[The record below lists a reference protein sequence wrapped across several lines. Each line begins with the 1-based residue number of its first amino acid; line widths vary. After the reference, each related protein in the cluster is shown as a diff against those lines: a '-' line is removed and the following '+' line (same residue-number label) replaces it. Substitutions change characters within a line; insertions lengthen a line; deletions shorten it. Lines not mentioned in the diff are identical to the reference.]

1 MLKTKNLVSNVKEVP
16 YTWIFEHY
24 CKLPE
29 KLTGQDLKI
38 KSIFNPKERTPSMCI
53 YFDRKSSKYKF
64 KDFSTDKGGDAYNLV
79 KEITNRDFYGAA
91 NDIVENYNEFVLHN
105 NGGYDVKEFKER
117 SKYKVAGTEVRG
129 WTTADQYYW
138 TKFNIGSK
146 LLEEHNVKPLQSYTM
161 TKEEDGDTKE
171 LTISGPNIYGY
182 FKNNGELYKIY
193 QPKVQDKKF
202 IKVDDYVQGAE
213 QLLGKDYL
221 IITSSLKDLMA
232 LKSLKLKNIDVIAPD
247 SENTMIKKEL
257 MELYK
262 QNYKQVITV
271 FDNDEAGQKAMQK
284 YYETYNVP
292 FIHLK
297 MSKDLADS
305 IRDFG
310 PMETIM
316 QLVPQIT
323 KKIVREDY
331 ETNNK

>member
-53 YFDRKSSKYKF
+53 YFDRKAGKYKF
-64 KDFSTDKGGDAYNLV
+64 KDFSTDRGGDAYNLV
-79 KEITNRDFYGAA
+79 KEIINRDFYGAA

-117 SKYKVAGTEVRG
+117 SKYKVAGVQVRG

-146 LLEEHNVKPLQSYTM
+146 LLEAHNVKPLQSYTM

-213 QLLGKDYL
+213 QLSGKSYL

-232 LKSLKLKNIDVIAPD
+232 LKSLKLHNLDVIAPD
-247 SENTMIKKEL
+247 SENTMIRKEL
-257 MELYK
+257 MEVYK
-262 QNYKQVITV
+262 HQYKQVFTL
-271 FDNDEAGQKAMQK
+271 FDNDDAGVKAMQK
-284 YYETYNVP
+284 YQESYDVP
-292 FIHLK
+292 YIHLK

-305 IRDFG
+305 VRDFG
-310 PMETIM
+310 PAETII
-316 QLVPQIT
+316 QLVPLIT
-323 KKIVREDY
+323 RKIIHEDHESY
-331 ETNNK
+331 N

>member
-1 MLKTKNLVSNVKEVP
+1 MLKTKNLVSSIKEVP

-29 KLTGQDLKI
+29 KLTGQDMKI
-38 KSIFNPKERTPSMCI
+38 KSMFNPKERTPSMCI
-53 YFDRKSSKYKF
+53 YYDKRACKYKF
-64 KDFSTDKGGDAYNLV
+64 KDFSTDRGGDAYNLV
-79 KEITNRDFYGAA
+79 KELKNVNFFGATS
-91 NDIVENYNEFVLHN
+91 DIIENYNEFILHN

-117 SKYKVAGTEVRG
+117 SKYKVSSTQTRG

-138 TKFNIGSK
+138 TKFNIGSR
-146 LLEEHNVKPLQSYTM
+146 LLEAHNVKPLQSYTM
-161 TKEEDGDTKE
+161 MKEEDGEMKE
-171 LTISGPNIYGY
+171 LEISGPNIYGY

-202 IKVDDYVQGAE
+202 IKVNDYVQGAE
-213 QLLGKDYL
+213 QLQGKDYL

-262 QNYKQVITV
+262 QQYKQVITL

-284 YYETYNVP
+284 YYETYDVP

-305 IRDFG
+305 VRDFG

-316 QLVPQIT
+316 QLVPALT
-323 KKIVREDY
+323 KKIVQKED
-331 ETNNK
+331 EDN

>member
-1 MLKTKNLVSNVKEVP
+1 MLKTKNLVSSIKEVP

-38 KSIFNPKERTPSMCI
+38 KSMFNPKERTPSMCI
-53 YFDRKSSKYKF
+53 YYDKRASKYKF
-64 KDFSTDKGGDAYNLV
+64 KDFSTDKGGDAFNLV
-79 KEITNRDFYGAA
+79 KELKNVNFFGATS
-91 NDIVENYNEFVLHN
+91 DIIENYNEFILHN

-117 SKYKVAGTEVRG
+117 SKYKVASTEVRG

-138 TKFNIGSK
+138 TKFNIGSR

-161 TKEEDGDTKE
+161 MKEEDGETKE
-171 LTISGPNIYGY
+171 LEISGPNIYGY

-213 QLLGKDYL
+213 QLQGKPYL

-262 QNYKQVITV
+262 QQYKQVVTV
-271 FDNDEAGQKAMQK
+271 FDNDEAGKKAMYK
-284 YYETYNVP
+284 YFETYNVP

-305 IRDFG
+305 VRDFG

-316 QLVPQIT
+316 NLVPPLT
-323 KKIVREDY
+323 KKIVQEENEDS
-331 ETNNK
+331 NN